1 MDFAAYEE
9 RFKNRLWC
17 DDKLCRQEYGT
28 GLINKVKIK
37 YPEFRENA
45 NLDGKVGYYFFGK
58 RNQVW
63 YNAVV
68 NDYLADTWDEWKD
81 GAMRIQQRKLD
92 KYTRTPFSSVLKDMF
107 IHIVDIEDIP
117 EFFNEMFDVFYIT
130 DEIFTELKNQIVEE
144 NLHYS
149 SNNYE
154 NYLQK
159 TYLVLDLIKEY
170 EETHKDLVDSDPS
183 SETITEKHAV
193 SYKGVKYPQNLTKES
208 VDVQK
213 KSAKIGEER
222 ETMPKSGHRIRGHPE
237 IRAA

>member
-1 MDFAAYEE
+1 MRKEE
-9 RFKNRLWC
+9 
-17 DDKLCRQEYGT
+17 
-28 GLINKVKIK
+28 V
-37 YPEFRENA
+37 
-45 NLDGKVGYYFFGK
+45 
-58 RNQVW
+58 NQVVKKLRSKGVRITPQRV
-63 YNAVV
+63 AMLEF
-68 NDYLADTWDEWKD
+68 LASVDTHPTAE
-81 GAMRIQQRKLD
+81 
-92 KYTRTPFSSVLKDMF
+92 
-107 IHIVDIEDIP
+107 
-117 EFFNEMFDVFYIT
+117 
-130 DEIFTELKNQIVEE
+130 EIFTELKNQIVEE